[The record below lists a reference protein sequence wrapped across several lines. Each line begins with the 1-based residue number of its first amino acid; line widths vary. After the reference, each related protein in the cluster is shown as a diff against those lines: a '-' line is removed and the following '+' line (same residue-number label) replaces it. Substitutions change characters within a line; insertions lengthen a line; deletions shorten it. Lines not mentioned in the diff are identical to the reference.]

1 MDYLNFENR
10 MTNELTV
17 MFRRAE
23 DPVTKEMARLQ
34 ALRTR
39 EWCRDYWVAMNREV
53 PVRIRFS
60 KEVRMNEHIELVKR
74 YLAGEDVT
82 AEELRANSIAAS
94 AAYHAAEAALSAAA
108 EAASEA
114 ADHAAHAEAAA
125 HAAAAYAAADYCVK
139 RYEELTSE

>member
-82 AEELRANSIAAS
+82 AEELRANSIAA
-94 AAYHAAEAALSAAA
+94 Y
-108 EAASEA
+108 ASD
-114 ADHAAHAEAAA
+114 ADIANAVYAA
-125 HAAAAYAAADYCVK
+125 HAAAKAAEAADVAAASTAHWVK
-139 RYEELTSE
+139 KYEERTNE

>member
-34 ALRTR
+34 TLRTR

-60 KEVRMNEHIELVKR
+60 KEGRMNDTR
-74 YLAGEDVT
+74 
-82 AEELRANSIAAS
+82 S
-94 AAYHAAEAALSAAA
+94 
-108 EAASEA
+108 
-114 ADHAAHAEAAA
+114 
-125 HAAAAYAAADYCVK
+125 
-139 RYEELTSE
+139 